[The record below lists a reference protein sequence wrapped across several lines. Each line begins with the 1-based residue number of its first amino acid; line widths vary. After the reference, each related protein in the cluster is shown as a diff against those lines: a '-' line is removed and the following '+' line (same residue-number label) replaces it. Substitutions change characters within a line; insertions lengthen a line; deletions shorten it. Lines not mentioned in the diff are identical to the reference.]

1 MKICFVGPAGSA
13 HIRKWCAWFL
23 GKGHEIHVISFTPGE
38 IPGAKVHLVDL
49 GVDPDGSD
57 LGKLKYLTA
66 GGKIRKMIREIR
78 PDVVHAHYATSYG
91 VAMALSGVKGYALSV
106 WGSDIY
112 DFPRRSAL
120 HKSLLQFSL
129 KKAGTLFSTSQA
141 MAEEAGKYTDRPFAI
156 TPFGV
161 DMNLFSPEKRNRTDG
176 TFVIGVVKSLMP
188 IYGIDILLRAAAM
201 LVKEHPEMNLRVK
214 IAGDGPQKA
223 ELKALAGELGIAEI
237 TEFMGRISQEECA
250 NVYANLD
257 AAVIPSVR
265 YESFGVAAVEAQA
278 CGTPVIVSDVG
289 GLMETAGDAGIVVP
303 RQNPEAVAEAVWK
316 LYKDPELRR
325 KMGEAG
331 RKHVLENYELNQCF
345 GKIEKLLEEIPQGD
359 GSSGGFSPD
368 GDRRNRPHGPRCIFY
383 LPYRLDEHGAGARM
397 MRPRKMAQA
406 FRDIGYEVTMISG
419 TSAERRGQ
427 IRDVKKRITAGEK
440 FEFLY
445 MESHT
450 EPTLL
455 TDPSH
460 LPTHPFLDYGFLR
473 FVKKHGIPEGLF
485 YSDLFWKYEGY
496 GAGLPGWKKKSALEC
511 YRYDIRQY
519 EKLLDRFYVPDVK
532 TFSEVI
538 GSGKL
543 SGIMAELSPGAE
555 NLTVPEKK
563 EITGPLT
570 VFYVG
575 GLGGNYQI
583 AEMIKAVHDT
593 ENVRLILCC
602 RKTEWEREKPGFAE
616 YLCDRIEVIHKS
628 GDELAPYY
636 DEADLGSLLFQR
648 GSYIDMAKPFKAYEY
663 LGHELPVMSTY
674 GTAIGAFVEKNDI
687 GWNIAC
693 SAKAIQRVFREIFE
707 DPALLPR
714 KRRNCRAAKAENLW
728 TCRAQQVVKDLA
740 K

>member
-13 HIRKWCAWFL
+13 HIRKWCAWFI
-23 GKGHEIHVISFTPGE
+23 GRGHEIHVISFTPGE
-38 IPGAKVHLVDL
+38 IPGVKVHLVDL

-66 GGKIRKMIREIR
+66 GGKIRKRIREIR

-129 KKAGTLFSTSQA
+129 KKAGTLFSTSKA

-176 TFVIGVVKSLMP
+176 AFVIGVVKSLMP
-188 IYGIDILLRAAAM
+188 IYGIDILLRAAAI
-201 LVKEHPEMNLRVK
+201 LRKKHPEMNLRVR
-214 IAGDGPQKA
+214 IAGDGPQEA
-223 ELKALAGELGIAEI
+223 ELKALAGELGIDGI

-250 NVYANLD
+250 NLYANLD

-289 GLMETAGDAGIVVP
+289 GLMETAGDAGTVVP
-303 RQNPEAVAEAVWK
+303 LDR
-316 LYKDPELRR
+316 
-325 KMGEAG
+325 
-331 RKHVLENYELNQCF
+331 CF
-345 GKIEKLLEEIPQGD
+345 GKIEKLLEEIP
-359 GSSGGFSPD
+359 
-368 GDRRNRPHGPRCIFY
+368 HGPKCIFY
-383 LPYRLDEHGAGARM
+383 LPYRLDAHGAGARM

-406 FRDIGYEVTMISG
+406 FRDIGYDVTMISG

-538 GSGKL
+538 GSEKL

-583 AEMIKAVHDT
+583 AELIKAVHDT

-602 RKTEWEREKPGFAE
+602 RKAEWEREKPGFAE

-728 TCRAQQVVKDLA
+728 TCRAQQVAKDLA